1 MSPRTNVYS
10 TVTFALLAWFTT
22 NPANGADLEV
32 QIPNLRS
39 SEGSVRVALHPRGA
53 TVKFPNEAGA
63 IAGAFRQAAVGSTR
77 FVFTDLPPGDYAVAA
92 FHDRNGDGKLT
103 KNILGIPTEPYGF
116 SNNVYGFMRP
126 ASFEKAAVT
135 VSAGSDR
142 LSITVRIN

>member
-1 MSPRTNVYS
+1 MSRLTNVCA
-10 TVTFALLAWFTT
+10 TATIVFLAWFT
-22 NPANGADLEV
+22 ANAVNAADLEV

-116 SNNVYGFMRP
+116 SNNVYGFMGP
-126 ASFEKAAVT
+126 AGFEKAAVT
-135 VSAGSDR
+135 VSADSDR